1 MVELTTLTKL
11 LIVLGIAISVY
22 FIYSKSQSSSTP
34 PPDPPTNSPTSA
46 PTSSTTLAPTSS
58 PTIQSGTIP
67 DISGV
72 WEVYD
77 STGKTNYY
85 FTMTFASNTAS
96 VPDSVKDQFPLRDMT
111 YTTSSNP
118 PPKPPGPYISGTY
131 TDGSTIVLPLSYS
144 ENKVTIYAPNN
155 KPLYVLKIKPTPS
168 PTTPSPSPTPSPSST
183 ISSSTTPIPSSSPS
197 SSPTPSASPTASP
210 TDPPSTVKGRYIQ
223 IMGESQCLS
232 FANIKIYS
240 TPYGNNT
247 ASNATVT
254 SSSYSG
260 GTPDVGSIVSP
271 ITKRLQPFSTSCA
284 DLVASKIELKTD
296 DQAPWIMIDL
306 GSVVPIYKI
315 VLQTTVLPIMAI
327 GAVLSILDGTK
338 NTVFTGKPLTDVTGK
353 AKSSG
358 ITSSNI
364 GMLSFGFGMNLSN
377 MYEFFT
383 FYPSLSTTWQGGA
396 VVNYLVGNWASADG
410 KSALTINN
418 DSTLSLNT
426 LNGPVQNGTYNLV
439 SFYSAYTKLGVKPQS
454 TTSPPTPTKIAP
466 LDKIAKIGSET
477 TPPPAQ
483 PSANIVVFPSN
494 DMPLKF
500 NDSTYYSNHFPD
512 QTWVEK
518 GVEVIF
524 GADMSVSGTNK
535 GTYKLTGN
543 DKGTMNV
550 GNGDVAI
557 SSYLTSNEK
566 RVVTIGS
573 IDYYPNI
580 LIGTWVSIDQ
590 PIPISC
596 AFAKDGTCVI
606 NGQNCKYSSGS
617 VSIDTTFD
625 YTYTISNS
633 SGIPI
638 YYAAS
643 NRGMMFLYPITDG
656 QVLNKQGITMIKNP
670 YFGTWSGNVISSG
683 AVVTWK
689 IDNFTVTEPKGNKPA
704 IQVGN
709 YWIHGPNTKYGT
721 SASLGKTYNLIYNQ
735 YDDIVAVFNLDL
747 VLIATLSRKSD
758 RIS

>member
-1 MVELTTLTKL
+1 MVELSTLTKL
-11 LIVLGIAISVY
+11 LIVLGIAITVY

-34 PPDPPTNSPTSA
+34 PPDPPTNSPVTSA
-46 PTSSTTLAPTSS
+46 PTSSTTSAPTSPS
-58 PTIQSGTIP
+58 TVPIQSGTIP

-77 STGKTNYY
+77 STGKTNYN

-118 PPKPPGPYISGTY
+118 SISGTY
-131 TDGSTIVLPLSYS
+131 TNGSTIVLPLSYS
-144 ENKVTIYAPNN
+144 ENKVTIYAPNKN
-155 KPLYVLKIKPTPS
+155 PLYVLKIKPTPS
-168 PTTPSPSPTPSPSST
+168 PTTPSATPTKSSSLTTPPSPSPSS
-183 ISSSTTPIPSSSPS
+183 SSSPS

-223 IMGESQCLS
+223 IMGKSQCLS

-240 TPYGNNT
+240 TPYGNNI

-260 GTPDVGSIVSP
+260 GTPDVRTIVSP
-271 ITKRLQPFSTSCA
+271 ITKRLLPFSTSCT

-296 DQAPWIMIDL
+296 DQEPWIMIDL

-315 VLQTTVLPIMAI
+315 VLQTIMPIMSI

-364 GMLSFGFGMNLSN
+364 GMLSLGVGMNLSN

-383 FYPSLSTTWQGGA
+383 FYPSLSTTWQGGD

-426 LNGPVQNGTYNLV
+426 LKGPVQNGTYNLI

-454 TTSPPTPTKIAP
+454 TTTPPTPTKIAP

-477 TPPPAQ
+477 TPPAQ
-483 PSANIVVFPSN
+483 PSVNISVSQTETF
-494 DMPLKF
+494 KF
-500 NDSTYYSNHFPD
+500 NDSIYYSNHFPD
-512 QTWVEK
+512 QTWVAN

-524 GADMSVSGTNK
+524 GADMSVSGTNN

-550 GNGDVAI
+550 GNGDVTI
-557 SSYLTSNEK
+557 SSYLTSDEK
-566 RVVTIGS
+566 RVVSIGS

-580 LIGTWVSIDQ
+580 LIGTWLSIDQ

-596 AFAKDGTCVI
+596 AFSKDGTCVI
-606 NGQNCKYSSGS
+606 NGQNCKYSSGT
-617 VSIDTTFD
+617 VSIDSTFD
-625 YTYTISNS
+625 YTYTIFNS

-656 QVLNKQGITMIKNP
+656 MISISSKPGITMIKNP
-670 YFGTWSGNVISSG
+670 FFGTWSGKVISSE
-683 AVVTWK
+683 AVVTWV
-689 IDNFTVTEPKGNKPA
+689 IDNFNVTEPKAGKPA

-709 YWIHGPNTKYGT
+709 FWIHGPNTQYGT
-721 SASLGKTYNLIYNQ
+721 TASVGKTYTLMYNQ
-735 YDDIVAVFNLDL
+735 YDDIVGVFSSNG
-747 VLIATLSRKSD
+747 LIASLSRKK
-758 RIS
+758 